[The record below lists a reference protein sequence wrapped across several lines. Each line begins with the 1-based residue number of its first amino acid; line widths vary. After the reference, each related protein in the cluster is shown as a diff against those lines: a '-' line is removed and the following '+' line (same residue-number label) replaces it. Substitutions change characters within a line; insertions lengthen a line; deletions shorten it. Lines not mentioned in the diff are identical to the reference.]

1 VLTEPL
7 ESNAADVAQKCPNGS
22 PAEIKAAMK
31 FFGFRYPEF
40 VDEVVIELVQLG
52 KVEVIESDVLC

>member
-31 FFGFRYPEF
+31 FFGFRCPEF
-40 VDEVVIELVQLG
+40 VDEVVLELVQREIVKEL
-52 KVEVIESDVLC
+52 KPAALN